1 MINCAY
7 YKGRKIVFSDLSRP
21 VVPGGSARVV
31 LLPAVPE
38 LQHQPVRFAFNRPV
52 RASVKDIEVRQ
63 HNRAGWHHE
72 PLRPVRPAQ
81 LRHSFLVALGALS
94 AFRFLRSLPCNAGA
108 ALTEEGAADGRPLRV
123 RRGHVAVV
131 REELRVR

>member
-1 MINCAY
+1 M
-7 YKGRKIVFSDLSRP
+7 
-21 VVPGGSARVV
+21 VVPGRSARVV

-38 LQHQPVRFAFNRPV
+38 LQHQPIRFALNWPV

-72 PLRPVRPAQ
+72 PLCPVRPAQ

-94 AFRFLRSLPCNAGA
+94 AFRLLSSLPGYPGA
-108 ALTEEGAADGRPLRV
+108 ALTEESAADGRPLRM
-123 RRGHVAVV
+123 
-131 REELRVR
+131 